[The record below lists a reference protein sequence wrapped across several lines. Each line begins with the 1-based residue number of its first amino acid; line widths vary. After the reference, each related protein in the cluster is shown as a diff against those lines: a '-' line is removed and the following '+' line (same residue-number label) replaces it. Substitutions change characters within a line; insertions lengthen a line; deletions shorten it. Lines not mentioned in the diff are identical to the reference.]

1 MHIVSRRGACR
12 EKQNGVRMKGNW
24 IMAGGILTAAI
35 TTGAQ
40 AQHPGQLA
48 GGDITHAGVAPH
60 ERSIGLGANPSTPSL
75 SERRVRFGIL
85 SNISAGYEFGDADDF
100 DRDVEQI
107 TDTFELLESRFNA
120 LDESSDDDEIQS
132 LLADAIDFE
141 TNANALIND
150 LSDSAY
156 GKLSVSANGPGA
168 PLSIRSEAL
177 KGVVTFDYGV
187 NIDGRIAVESSGDAF
202 ASGLDALNPHE
213 VTSDDI
219 DDAGQTDDGY
229 PFVEIDGEE
238 YVFRPEKD
246 AGLAVQGGIVQRFT
260 AGYAREVSHNRDGS
274 LHAGATVSGY
284 RVTLARSGVLLDDSD
299 DVEDRAEDEFEDN
312 QTTTTGFGIDVGV
325 TWVADNFSLGATAR
339 NLNAPSFEY
348 PDPCDSDEASQSCL
362 FFEANPQAARNGSS
376 WTMERQLTLE
386 GSVYTQNRRWILAA
400 RLDANAVA
408 DTTGDDYQWAAVSAT
423 YIPDSFWIPSPRA
436 GIRTN
441 LAGEELTYIS
451 GGATFFR
458 FLHLDVA
465 GTLEET
471 SVDNSTG
478 PRSMQASLG
487 MDLQF

>member
-1 MHIVSRRGACR
+1 
-12 EKQNGVRMKGNW
+12 
-24 IMAGGILTAAI
+24 MAGGILTAAI

-40 AQHPGQLA
+40 AQQPGQLA

-60 ERSIGLGANPSTPSL
+60 ERSIGLGTNPATPSL

-100 DRDVEQI
+100 DRDVEQ
-107 TDTFELLESRFNA
+107 L
-120 LDESSDDDEIQS
+120 SDDFDALEIEMRNLPS
-132 LLADAIDFE
+132 DIETEDDADAVRDFINSVVNFE
-141 TNANALIND
+141 GNANDLVND
-150 LSDSAY
+150 LTDSAY
-156 GKLSVSANGPGA
+156 GKVTASITGPGA
-168 PLSIRSEAL
+168 PLSVRSQAL
-177 KGVVTFDYGV
+177 NGVVTVDYGGYFE
-187 NIDGRIAVESSGDAF
+187 GRVAVESSGDAF
-202 ASGLDALNPHE
+202 NTGLAGLDPDDVDQN
-213 VTSDDI
+213 TSYELI
-219 DDAGQTDDGY
+219 EENEDGY
-229 PFVEIDGEE
+229 AEAIIDGES
-238 YVFRPEKD
+238 YVLRPSDD
-246 AGLAVQGGIVQRFT
+246 AGLAVQGGIVQRFST
-260 AGYAREVSHNRDGS
+260 GYAREVWHNRDGS

-312 QTTTTGFGIDVGV
+312 QTTNTGFGIDVGV

-386 GSVYTQNRRWILAA
+386 GSVYTQSRRWILAA

-441 LAGEELTYIS
+441 VAGEELTYIS